1 MRRRNW
7 EGWAH
12 LLAVGEM
19 PDTNHR
25 QVYCQTHAETHV
37 LAGAHKK
44 LPGGSTDREL
54 RTEVRLIRGFRSR
67 GFRSRGSGRLV
78 LTGLRLRVKLLRRQ

>member
-1 MRRRNW
+1 MRRRSW

-12 LLAVGEM
+12 LLAVGET
-19 PDTNHR
+19 PDTNHETTAR
-25 QVYCQTHAETHV
+25 FTVRRGHAETHV
-37 LAGAHKK
+37 LAAARKK

-54 RTEVRLIRGFRSR
+54 RIEVRLIRGFRSR

-78 LTGLRLRVKLLRRQ
+78 LITGLRLRV